1 MSKRLFY
8 KEELFF
14 TTEETELG
22 DENQDKIIE
31 LLGRNVAVGVVGGF
45 YEEGYPVYFISS
57 FALNNMGMTY
67 EQFMEKT
74 GGCYLNAVYGPDE
87 TIFTKVF
94 LPGEEEKREYRVI
107 NGEGEPVWVRS
118 IRMESTSKDGRRIW
132 ISAIRMIDE
141 QYRVSQMSHEAF
153 RMLQDTYFRISAIDL
168 NKNTITDLKFVESEK
183 LEAERLNGDYRMTVA
198 SCAKNHVDK
207 KDSENF
213 KNIMAVENL
222 KQVFMNG
229 GAPIHFSYLRLV
241 AGEWKWVRTE
251 LVPVENF
258 SENNAR
264 VMWYVKNITEEKAR
278 ETEMTDRMLRT
289 NAELVQAQ
297 KALEEANLKIKE
309 SNRMLR
315 RSLSAE
321 EQYRQ
326 AIVSEAVFVFNVN
339 VTQNLIE
346 EEFYEIVD
354 GQMEPVLS
362 RMGLE
367 APCNADDFFLRWS
380 KERVFPEDR
389 EVYTQTLNTHHL
401 LEAYERGENELII
414 EVESSGSDE
423 QPIVLRHTILLT
435 KDGVSGDIL
444 ALNNAK
450 DITDVR
456 AKDRETKKALLDAYE
471 AADRANCAKT
481 DFLSKMS
488 HDIRT
493 PMNAII
499 GMTAIAGTKL
509 HDPDG
514 MEECLAKVSAA
525 SKHLLSLINEV
536 LDMSRIESGALTL
549 DEEEFNLLNIID
561 SMVNMLSDAAR
572 EKKQKIE
579 FRAHG
584 VQNTN
589 VRGDARRLQQIFAN
603 VISNSIKYTEEGG
616 AISIEI
622 TETASQQEH
631 VGCYVFVFKDNGIGM
646 SEEFLQHIYD
656 PFERADDVRTSKIQG
671 TGLGL
676 TISRNIIQMMGGD
689 IQIESELGIGT
700 IVTVTVPL
708 KYQVPGVVNRK
719 DLIGRTV
726 LVVDDSPF
734 AGETTNVLLS
744 SMGMRGEWVQ
754 SGEEALDYMKEKRR
768 KGEDVFAILLD
779 VNMPGMNGMDTAKAI
794 RRQEGVEIP
803 IILVSAH
810 EWVDIE
816 VEARM
821 AGVNS
826 FIRKPFD
833 KTRLLTAFRN
843 FIPREVVK
851 QTEETLELEQIGEA
865 DYSDKRI
872 LVVEDNDLN
881 REIATEILS
890 MTGAMIETAE
900 NGKEAVDMV
909 VASEEGYYDLILMD
923 LQMPVMNGY
932 EATTSLRAMER
943 EDARKIPIVAMTA
956 NAFLED
962 IQQSKACGMNEH
974 MSKPLDIDQLQ
985 RMLARWL
992 TKQNRNT

>member
-622 TETASQQEH
+622 TEKPSQQEH
-631 VGCYVFVFKDNGIGM
+631 VGCYEFVFKDNGIGM

-719 DLIGRTV
+719 DLAGRTV

-734 AGETTNVLLS
+734 AGETTSVLLS
-744 SMGMRGEWVQ
+744 NLGIRGEWVQ

-779 VNMPGMNGMDTAKAI
+779 VNMPGMNGMETAKAI

-803 IILVSAH
+803 VILVSAH

-821 AGVNS
+821 AGVNA

-843 FIPREVVK
+843 FIPREAVK
-851 QTEETLELEQIGEA
+851 QPEETLEQIGEA

-909 VASEEGYYDLILMD
+909 LASDEGYYDLILMD

-932 EATTSLRAMER
+932 EATTTLRAMER

-992 TKQNRNT
+992 SKQNRNA

>member
-1 MSKRLFY
+1 MSKRSFY
-8 KEELFF
+8 QEKLYF
-14 TTEETELG
+14 TQ
-22 DENQDKIIE
+22 DEQDLLADNQDKIIDM
-31 LLGRNVAVGVVGGF
+31 LSKNVAVGVVGGF
-45 YEEGYPVYFISS
+45 YEEGFPVYFISS
-57 FALNNMGMTY
+57 FALNNVGMSY
-67 EQFMEKT
+67 EQFMERT
-74 GGCYLNAVYGPDE
+74 GGKFREAVYEADLG
-87 TIFTKVF
+87 IFTRVCPF
-94 LPGEEEKREYRVI
+94 GEEDVREYRVV
-107 NGEGEPVWVRS
+107 NGDGEPVWVREV
-118 IRMESTSKDGRRIW
+118 RTESTAGDGRKIW
-132 ISAIRMIDE
+132 IGALRLIDAEHRDTLLAQEAI
-141 QYRVSQMSHEAF
+141 
-153 RMLQDTYFRISAIDL
+153 RMLQDAYFRISAIDL
-168 NKNTITDLKFVESEK
+168 NKNTIVNLKFMESEA
-183 LEAERLNGDYRMTVA
+183 LEVERFNGDYYMSVLC
-198 SCAKNHVDK
+198 CAENHVVED
-207 KDSENF
+207 DRENF
-213 KNIMAVENL
+213 KKIMSAENL
-222 KQVFMNG
+222 KQIFLDG
-229 GAPIHFSYLRLV
+229 CPSLHFNYLRYLG
-241 AGEWKWVRTE
+241 GECKWARTE

-258 SENNAR
+258 SVDNAR
-264 VMWYVKNITEEKAR
+264 VMWYVKNISAEKTK
-278 ETEMTDRMLRT
+278 ETEMMDQLLRT
-289 NAELVQAQ
+289 NAELVQA
-297 KALEEANLKIKE
+297 KKELEHANAKIRK
-309 SNRMLR
+309 SNDKLR
-315 RSLSAE
+315 RTLSAE

-339 VTQNLIE
+339 ATRNLIE
-346 EEFYEIVD
+346 EEFYEMIEGEMV
-354 GQMEPVLS
+354 PVLS
-362 RMGLE
+362 KMGMK

-389 EVYTQTLNTHHL
+389 EVYVQTINTRHL
-401 LEAYERGENELII
+401 LEAYERGENELIMEI
-414 EVESSGSDE
+414 EASGSDG
-423 QPIVLRHTILLT
+423 QPVVLRHTILLT

-450 DITDVR
+450 DITDIR
-456 AKDRETKKALLDAYE
+456 RKDRETKKALLEAYE

-514 MEECLAKVSAA
+514 IEECLAKVSAA

-561 SMVNMLSDAAR
+561 NMVNMLSAAAR

-589 VRGDARRLQQIFAN
+589 VRGDARRLQQVFAN

-616 AISIEI
+616 SISIEI
-622 TETASQQEH
+622 TEKASQQEH
-631 VGCYVFVFKDNGIGM
+631 VGCYEFIFKDNGIGM
-646 SEEFLQHIYD
+646 TEEFLQHIYD

-671 TGLGL
+671 TGLGM
-676 TISRNIIQMMGGD
+676 TISRNIVQMMGGD
-689 IQIESELGIGT
+689 IRIESKPGLGT
-700 IVTVTVPL
+700 TVAVTVPL

-719 DLIGRTV
+719 DLAGRTV

-744 SMGMRGEWVQ
+744 NLGMRGEWVQ
-754 SGEEALDYMKEKRR
+754 SGEEALDYMQEKRR

-779 VNMPGMNGMDTAKAI
+779 VNMPGMNGMETAKAI
-794 RRQEGVEIP
+794 RKQEGVEIP

-816 VEARM
+816 VEARR
-821 AGVNS
+821 AGVNA

-843 FIPREVVK
+843 FIPKEAAKPAEV
-851 QTEETLELEQIGEA
+851 TLEEIGEA
-865 DYSDKRI
+865 NYSDKRI

-890 MTGAMIETAE
+890 MTGAAVEAAE
-900 NGKEAVDMV
+900 NGKEAVDMMLS
-909 VASEEGYYDLILMD
+909 SEEGYYDLILMD

-932 EATTSLRAMER
+932 EATIALRAMER

-974 MSKPLDIDQLQ
+974 MSKPLDVDQLH

-992 TKQNRNT
+992 TKKNRNA

>member
-1 MSKRLFY
+1 MSKRWFY

-14 TTEETELG
+14 TTEETGLE

-45 YEEGYPVYFISS
+45 YEEGFPVYFISS

-67 EQFMEKT
+67 EQFMGKT
-74 GGCYLNAVYGPDE
+74 GGSYLKAVYEPDRN
-87 TIFTKVF
+87 IFTKVF
-94 LPGEEEKREYRVI
+94 LPGEEEKREYRVV
-107 NGEGEPVWVRS
+107 NGNGEPVWVRS
-118 IRMESTSKDGRRIW
+118 IRTESTAGDGRKIW
-132 ISAIRMIDE
+132 ISAIRLTDE
-141 QYRVSQMSHEAF
+141 QHRDNQISHEAF
-153 RMLQDTYFRISAIDL
+153 RMLRDSYFRISAIDL
-168 NKNTITDLKFVESEK
+168 NKNTIADLKFVESEK
-183 LEAERLNGDYRMTVA
+183 LEVERLSGDYRMTVA
-198 SCAKNHVDK
+198 SCAKNHVDA

-213 KNIMAVENL
+213 KNIMSVENL
-222 KQVFMNG
+222 KKVFMNG

-241 AGEWKWVRTE
+241 EGEWKWVRTD
-251 LVPVENF
+251 LVPVENY
-258 SENNAR
+258 SEENAR
-264 VMWYVKNITEEKAR
+264 VMWYVKNITEEKAK
-278 ETEMTDRMLRT
+278 ETEMTDRLLRT
-289 NAELVQAQ
+289 NAELVQAK

-309 SNRMLR
+309 SNHMLR
-315 RSLSAE
+315 RTLSAE

-326 AIVSEAVFVFNVN
+326 AIVSEAVFVYNVN

-346 EEFYEIVD
+346 EEFYEIMD
-354 GQMEPVLS
+354 GKMEPVLS

-367 APCNADDFFLRWS
+367 APCNADDFFLQWS

-389 EVYTQTLNTHHL
+389 EVYVQTMNTRHL

-414 EVESSGSDE
+414 EIETSGPDE
-423 QPIVLRHTILLT
+423 QPMVLRHTILLT

-450 DITDVR
+450 DITDIR
-456 AKDRETKKALLDAYE
+456 RKDRETKRALLDAYE
-471 AADRANCAKT
+471 AADRASCAKT

-514 MEECLAKVSAA
+514 IEECLAKVSTA

-536 LDMSRIESGALTL
+536 LDMSRIESGVMTL
-549 DEEEFNLLNIID
+549 NEEDFNLLD
-561 SMVNMLSDAAR
+561 MVENLVNTLSAATR
-572 EKKQKIE
+572 KKRQRIE

-584 VQNTN
+584 VHNTT
-589 VRGDARRLQQIFAN
+589 VRGDALRLQQIFSN
-603 VISNSIKYTEEGG
+603 ILSNSIKYTGEGG
-616 AISIEI
+616 EISIDI
-622 TETASQQEH
+622 TEKPVPQEQI
-631 VGCYVFVFKDNGIGM
+631 GCYVFVFKDNGIGM
-646 SEEFLQHIYD
+646 SEEFLKRIYD
-656 PFERADDVRTSKIQG
+656 PFERAEDVRISKVQG
-671 TGLGL
+671 TGLGM

-689 IQIESELGIGT
+689 IQIESESGIGT

-708 KYQVPGVVNRK
+708 KYQVPGVVNRE
-719 DLIGRTV
+719 DLAGRTV
-726 LVVDDSPF
+726 LVVDDSAF
-734 AGETTNVLLS
+734 AGESTSVILKNL
-744 SMGMRGEWVQ
+744 GMQGEWVQ
-754 SGEEALDYMKEKRR
+754 SGEEALDYMQEKRR
-768 KGEDVFAILLD
+768 KGEDVFAVLLD
-779 VNMPGMNGMDTAKAI
+779 LNMPGMNGLETATAI
-794 RRQEGVEIP
+794 RRQEGVEMP
-803 IILVSAH
+803 IILVSSH

-821 AGVNS
+821 AGVNA
-826 FIRKPFD
+826 FIRKPLD
-833 KTRLLTAFRN
+833 KSRLLTAFRN
-843 FIPREVVK
+843 FIPRETGK
-851 QTEETLELEQIGEA
+851 FSEGTGTLEQIDEV
-865 DYSDKRI
+865 DYSGRRI

-881 REIATEILS
+881 REIAIEILS
-890 MTGAMIETAE
+890 MTGAAVEAAE

-909 VASEEGYYDLILMD
+909 QASEEGYYDLILMD

-932 EATTSLRAMER
+932 EATTALRAMER

-974 MSKPLDIDQLQ
+974 MSKPLDVDQLQ

-992 TKQNRNT
+992 SKKSKSV

>member
-622 TETASQQEH
+622 TEKPSQQEH
-631 VGCYVFVFKDNGIGM
+631 VGCYEFVFKDNGIGM

-671 TGLGL
+671 TGLGM

-689 IQIESELGIGT
+689 IRIESELGIGT

-943 EDARKIPIVAMTA
+943 EDARKMPIVAMTA

>member
-1 MSKRLFY
+1 MSKRWFY

-14 TTEETELG
+14 TEEETGLG

-31 LLGRNVAVGVVGGF
+31 LLDRNVAVGVVSGF
-45 YEEGYPVYFISS
+45 YEEGFPIYFISS

-74 GGCYLNAVYGPDE
+74 GGSYLQAIYEPDRS
-87 TIFTKVF
+87 IFTEVL
-94 LPGEEEKREYRVI
+94 LPREEEKREYRVI
-107 NGEGEPVWVRS
+107 NGQGEPVWVRA
-118 IRMESTSKDGRRIW
+118 IRMESTAEDGRKIW
-132 ISAIRMIDE
+132 ISAIRLIDE
-141 QYRVSQMSHEAF
+141 QHRDSQMSHEAF

-168 NKNTITDLKFVESEK
+168 NKNTISDLKFVESEK
-183 LEAERLNGDYRMTVA
+183 LELERINGDYRMTVA

-213 KNIMAVENL
+213 KNIMAAENL
-222 KQVFMNG
+222 KKAFMNG

-241 AGEWKWVRTE
+241 EGEWKWVRTD
-251 LVPVENF
+251 LVPVEHF
-258 SENNAR
+258 SEENAR
-264 VMWYVKNITEEKAR
+264 VMWYVKNITEEKAK
-278 ETEMTDRMLRT
+278 ETEMTDRLLRT

-297 KALEEANLKIKE
+297 KALKEANLKIKE

-339 VTQNLIE
+339 VTKNLIE
-346 EEFYEIVD
+346 EEFFEIRD

-362 RMGLE
+362 RMGFE
-367 APCNADDFFLRWS
+367 APCNADDFFLHWS

-389 EVYTQTLNTHHL
+389 EVYVQTLNTNHL

-414 EVESSGSDE
+414 EVETSGSEE
-423 QPIVLRHTILLT
+423 QPMVLRHTILLT

-450 DITDVR
+450 DITDIR
-456 AKDRETKKALLDAYE
+456 RKDRETKRALLDAYE

-572 EKKQKIE
+572 DKKQKIE

-603 VISNSIKYTEEGG
+603 VISNSIKYTQEGG

-622 TETASQQEH
+622 TEKASQQEH
-631 VGCYVFVFKDNGIGM
+631 VGCYEFVFKDNGIGM
-646 SEEFLQHIYD
+646 SEEFLQHIFD
-656 PFERADDVRTSKIQG
+656 PFERADDVRTSKIHG
-671 TGLGL
+671 TGLGM

-719 DLIGRTV
+719 DLVGRTV

-734 AGETTNVLLS
+734 AGETTSVLLS
-744 SMGMRGEWVQ
+744 NLGMRGEWVQ
-754 SGEEALDYMKEKRR
+754 SGEEALDYMEEKRR

-779 VNMPGMNGMDTAKAI
+779 VNMPGMNGMETARAI
-794 RRQEGVEIP
+794 RRQEGMEIP

-816 VEARM
+816 VEARR
-821 AGVNS
+821 AGVNT

-843 FIPREVVK
+843 FIPREEVK
-851 QTEETLELEQIGEA
+851 PSEVTLEQIEEA

-890 MTGAMIETAE
+890 MTGAMVETAE
-900 NGKEAVDMV
+900 NGQEAVDMV
-909 VASEEGYYDLILMD
+909 FASEEGYYDLILMD

-932 EATTSLRAMER
+932 EATTALRAMER
-943 EDARKIPIVAMTA
+943 EDARKVPIVAMTA

-962 IQQSKACGMNEH
+962 IQQSMACGMNEH

-992 TKQNRNT
+992 LKKNRIA

>member
-87 TIFTKVF
+87 NIFTKVF

-118 IRMESTSKDGRRIW
+118 VRMASTSKDGRRIW

-183 LEAERLNGDYRMTVA
+183 LEVERLNGDYRMTVS

-315 RSLSAE
+315 RSLSVE
-321 EQYRQ
+321 EQYRK

-389 EVYTQTLNTHHL
+389 EVYVQTLNTHHL

-414 EVESSGSDE
+414 EVETAGSEE
-423 QPIVLRHTILLT
+423 QPMVLRHTILLT
-435 KDGVSGDIL
+435 KDDVSGDIL

-450 DITDVR
+450 DITDIR
-456 AKDRETKKALLDAYE
+456 AKDRETKRALLDAYE

-932 EATTSLRAMER
+932 EATTALRAMER
-943 EDARKIPIVAMTA
+943 EDARKMPIVAMTA

>member
-1 MSKRLFY
+1 MTKRWFY

-14 TTEETELG
+14 TIEAQNLE

-31 LLGRNVAVGVVGGF
+31 LLGKNVAVGVVSGF
-45 YEEGYPVYFISS
+45 YDEGFPIYFISS

-67 EQFMEKT
+67 AEFMQKT
-74 GGCYLNAVYGPDE
+74 GGRYLDVVYEPDRK
-87 TIFTKVF
+87 IFTQVF
-94 LPGEEEKREYRVI
+94 MPWEKEDREYRVV
-107 NGEGEPVWVRS
+107 NGSGEPVWVREL
-118 IRMESTSKDGRRIW
+118 RMESKTSDGRKIW
-132 ISAIRMIDE
+132 ISAVRLIDE
-141 QYRVSQMSHEAF
+141 EYRNSQLSYEGF
-153 RMLQDTYFRISAIDL
+153 RMLRDTYFRISEINL
-168 NKNTITDLKFVESEK
+168 NKNSIVDLKHVESEM
-183 LEAERLNGDYRMTVA
+183 LEAERLNGDYRMTIA
-198 SCAKNHVDK
+198 SCAQNHVDE
-207 KDSENF
+207 KDRVNF
-213 KNIMAVENL
+213 INVMSPENL
-222 KQVFMNG
+222 KKVFLDMNTS
-229 GAPIHFSYLRLV
+229 IHFSYLRLV
-241 AGEWKWVRTE
+241 EGEWKWVQTN

-258 SENNAR
+258 SEDNAR
-264 VMWYVKNITEEKAR
+264 IMWYVKNITEEKAK
-278 ETEMTDRMLRT
+278 ETEMTDQMLRT
-289 NAELVQAQ
+289 NAELVQA
-297 KALEEANLKIKE
+297 KKELEEANRKIQE
-309 SNRMLR
+309 SNRKLR
-315 RSLSAE
+315 RTLSAE

-339 VTQNLIE
+339 VTKNLIE

-354 GQMEPVLS
+354 GQMEPVLA
-362 RMGLE
+362 RMGFE
-367 APCNADDFFLRWS
+367 VPCNANDFFLQWS

-389 EVYTQTLNTHHL
+389 EVFVQTVNTRHL
-401 LEAYERGENELII
+401 LEAYERGESELILEI
-414 EVESSGSDE
+414 ETSGAEE
-423 QPIVLRHTILLT
+423 QPMVLRHTILLT

-450 DITDVR
+450 DITEIR
-456 AKDRETKKALLDAYE
+456 AKDKETKRALLDAYE

-549 DEEEFNLLNIID
+549 NEEEFNLLNIID
-561 SMVNMLSDAAR
+561 SMVNMLSNAAR

-579 FRAHG
+579 FRAHS

-589 VRGDARRLQQIFAN
+589 VRGDARRLQQVFAN
-603 VISNSIKYTEEGG
+603 VISNSIKYTGEGG

-622 TETASQQEH
+622 TEKASQQEH
-631 VGCYVFVFKDNGIGM
+631 VGCYEFTFRDNGIGM
-646 SEEFLQHIYD
+646 SEEFLQHIFD

-671 TGLGL
+671 TGLGM

-689 IQIESELGIGT
+689 IQIESEPGIGT
-700 IVTVTVPL
+700 IVTITVPL
-708 KYQVPGVVNRK
+708 KYQVPGVVNRE
-719 DLIGRTV
+719 DLEGRTV

-744 SMGMRGEWVQ
+744 NLGMRGEWVQ

-768 KGEDVFAILLD
+768 KGEDVFAVLLD
-779 VNMPGMNGMDTAKAI
+779 VNMPGMNGMETAKAI

-821 AGVNS
+821 AGVNT

-833 KTRLLTAFRN
+833 KTRLLTVFRN
-843 FIPREVVK
+843 FVPRETVK
-851 QTEETLELEQIGEA
+851 QVEETLEQIGEA

-881 REIATEILS
+881 REIAMEILS
-890 MTGAMIETAE
+890 MTGAAVESAE
-900 NGKEAVDMV
+900 NGQEAVDMV
-909 VASEEGYYDLILMD
+909 RNSEEGYYDLILMD

-932 EATTSLRAMER
+932 EATIAMRNMER
-943 EDARKIPIVAMTA
+943 QDAQKIPIVAMTA

-974 MSKPLDIDQLQ
+974 MSKPLDVDQLQ

-992 TKQNRNT
+992 SRKKKNT

>member
-1 MSKRLFY
+1 M
-8 KEELFF
+8 
-14 TTEETELG
+14 
-22 DENQDKIIE
+22 
-31 LLGRNVAVGVVGGF
+31 
-45 YEEGYPVYFISS
+45 
-57 FALNNMGMTY
+57 
-67 EQFMEKT
+67 
-74 GGCYLNAVYGPDE
+74 
-87 TIFTKVF
+87 
-94 LPGEEEKREYRVI
+94 
-107 NGEGEPVWVRS
+107 
-118 IRMESTSKDGRRIW
+118 
-132 ISAIRMIDE
+132 
-141 QYRVSQMSHEAF
+141 
-153 RMLQDTYFRISAIDL
+153 
-168 NKNTITDLKFVESEK
+168 
-183 LEAERLNGDYRMTVA
+183 
-198 SCAKNHVDK
+198 
-207 KDSENF
+207 
-213 KNIMAVENL
+213 
-222 KQVFMNG
+222 
-229 GAPIHFSYLRLV
+229 
-241 AGEWKWVRTE
+241 
-251 LVPVENF
+251 
-258 SENNAR
+258 
-264 VMWYVKNITEEKAR
+264 
-278 ETEMTDRMLRT
+278 
-289 NAELVQAQ
+289 
-297 KALEEANLKIKE
+297 
-309 SNRMLR
+309 
-315 RSLSAE
+315 
-321 EQYRQ
+321 
-326 AIVSEAVFVFNVN
+326 
-339 VTQNLIE
+339 
-346 EEFYEIVD
+346 
-354 GQMEPVLS
+354 
-362 RMGLE
+362 
-367 APCNADDFFLRWS
+367 
-380 KERVFPEDR
+380 
-389 EVYTQTLNTHHL
+389 
-401 LEAYERGENELII
+401 
-414 EVESSGSDE
+414 
-423 QPIVLRHTILLT
+423 VLRHTILLT
-435 KDGVSGDIL
+435 KDAVSGDIL

-450 DITDVR
+450 DITDIR

-514 MEECLAKVSAA
+514 VEECLAKVSAA

-603 VISNSIKYTEEGG
+603 VISNSIKYTGEGG

-622 TETASQQEH
+622 TEKPSQQEH
-631 VGCYVFVFKDNGIGM
+631 VGCYEFVFKDNGIGM
-646 SEEFLQHIYD
+646 TEEFLQHIYD

-671 TGLGL
+671 TGLGM

-689 IQIESELGIGT
+689 IRIESEPGVGT

-719 DLIGRTV
+719 DLAGRTV

-734 AGETTNVLLS
+734 AGETTSVLLS
-744 SMGMRGEWVQ
+744 NLGIRGEWVQ

-779 VNMPGMNGMDTAKAI
+779 VNMPGMNGMETAKAI

-803 IILVSAH
+803 VILVSAH

-821 AGVNS
+821 AGVNT

-843 FIPREVVK
+843 FIPREAVK
-851 QTEETLELEQIGEA
+851 QPEETLEQIGEA

-909 VASEEGYYDLILMD
+909 LASDEGYYDLILMD

-932 EATTSLRAMER
+932 EATTTLRAMER

-992 TKQNRNT
+992 SKQNRNA

>member
-1 MSKRLFY
+1 MSKRWFY

-14 TTEETELG
+14 TTQEEQLA
-22 DENQDKIIE
+22 DDNQDKIIE
-31 LLGRNVAVGVVGGF
+31 LLGRNLAVGVVGGF
-45 YEEGYPVYFISS
+45 YEEGFPIYFISS
-57 FALNNMGMTY
+57 FALGNMGMTY
-67 EQFMEKT
+67 EQFIGKT
-74 GGCYLNAVYGPDE
+74 GGCYLKAIYEPDRK
-87 TIFTKVF
+87 IFTRVH
-94 LPGEEEKREYRVI
+94 LSGEEAVREYRLL
-107 NGEGEPVWVRS
+107 NGNDEPVWVRE
-118 IRMESTSKDGRRIW
+118 IRTESNAPDGRKIW
-132 ISAIRMIDE
+132 ICALRLIDE
-141 QYRVSQMSHEAF
+141 EYRVSQLSYEAF
-153 RMLQDTYFRISAIDL
+153 RMLHDSYFRISAIDL
-168 NKNTITDLKFVESEK
+168 TRNTVRDLKFVESEAQE
-183 LEAERLNGDYRMTVA
+183 LERLKGDYRMTVA
-198 SCAKNHVDK
+198 SCARNHVDK
-207 KDSENF
+207 KDCDNF
-213 KNIMAVENL
+213 QNIMSAENL
-222 KQVFMNG
+222 KKVFMNG
-229 GAPIHFSYLRLV
+229 GSSIHFSYLRLV
-241 AGEWKWVRTE
+241 EGEWKWVRTD

-258 SENNAR
+258 SEENAR
-264 VMWYVKNITEEKAR
+264 VMWYVKNISEEKAK
-278 ETEMTDRMLRT
+278 ETEVTDRMLRS
-289 NAELVQAQ
+289 NAELVQAK
-297 KALEEANLKIKE
+297 KALEEANEKIKE
-309 SNRMLR
+309 SNDMLR
-315 RSLSAE
+315 RTLSVE
-321 EQYRQ
+321 EQYRK

-389 EVYTQTLNTHHL
+389 EVYVQTLNTHHL
-401 LEAYERGENELII
+401 LESYERGENELII
-414 EVESSGSDE
+414 EVETSGSQE
-423 QPIVLRHTILLT
+423 QPMVLRHTVLLT

-450 DITDVR
+450 DITDIR

-499 GMTAIAGTKL
+499 GMTALAGTKL

-514 MEECLAKVSAA
+514 IEECLAKVSAA

-549 DEEEFNLLNIID
+549 DEEELNLLNIID
-561 SMVNMLSDAAR
+561 SMMNMLSDAAR
-572 EKKQKIE
+572 DKKQRIE

-584 VQNTN
+584 VHNTN

-616 AISIEI
+616 TISIEI
-622 TETASQQEH
+622 SEKPSQQEH
-631 VGCYVFVFKDNGIGM
+631 VGCFEFVFKDNGIGM
-646 SEEFLQHIYD
+646 TEEFLQHIYD

-689 IQIESELGIGT
+689 IRIESEPGIGT

-719 DLIGRTV
+719 DLAGRTV

-744 SMGMRGEWVQ
+744 NLGMRGEWVQ

-816 VEARM
+816 GEARM

-851 QTEETLELEQIGEA
+851 QAEETLEQIGEA

-909 VASEEGYYDLILMD
+909 TASEEGYYDLVLMD

-932 EATTSLRAMER
+932 EATKTIRAMER
-943 EDARKIPIVAMTA
+943 EDAGKVPIVAMTA

-992 TKQNRNT
+992 GRKNTL

>member
-622 TETASQQEH
+622 TEKPSQQEH
-631 VGCYVFVFKDNGIGM
+631 VGCYEFVFKDNGIGM

-881 REIATEILS
+881 REIATEI
-890 MTGAMIETAE
+890 G
-900 NGKEAVDMV
+900 
-909 VASEEGYYDLILMD
+909 
-923 LQMPVMNGY
+923 
-932 EATTSLRAMER
+932 RAH
-943 EDARKIPIVAMTA
+943 V
-956 NAFLED
+956 
-962 IQQSKACGMNEH
+962 
-974 MSKPLDIDQLQ
+974 
-985 RMLARWL
+985 
-992 TKQNRNT
+992 

>member
-1 MSKRLFY
+1 M
-8 KEELFF
+8 
-14 TTEETELG
+14 
-22 DENQDKIIE
+22 
-31 LLGRNVAVGVVGGF
+31 
-45 YEEGYPVYFISS
+45 
-57 FALNNMGMTY
+57 
-67 EQFMEKT
+67 
-74 GGCYLNAVYGPDE
+74 
-87 TIFTKVF
+87 
-94 LPGEEEKREYRVI
+94 
-107 NGEGEPVWVRS
+107 
-118 IRMESTSKDGRRIW
+118 
-132 ISAIRMIDE
+132 
-141 QYRVSQMSHEAF
+141 
-153 RMLQDTYFRISAIDL
+153 
-168 NKNTITDLKFVESEK
+168 
-183 LEAERLNGDYRMTVA
+183 
-198 SCAKNHVDK
+198 
-207 KDSENF
+207 
-213 KNIMAVENL
+213 
-222 KQVFMNG
+222 
-229 GAPIHFSYLRLV
+229 
-241 AGEWKWVRTE
+241 
-251 LVPVENF
+251 
-258 SENNAR
+258 
-264 VMWYVKNITEEKAR
+264 
-278 ETEMTDRMLRT
+278 
-289 NAELVQAQ
+289 
-297 KALEEANLKIKE
+297 
-309 SNRMLR
+309 
-315 RSLSAE
+315 
-321 EQYRQ
+321 
-326 AIVSEAVFVFNVN
+326 
-339 VTQNLIE
+339 
-346 EEFYEIVD
+346 
-354 GQMEPVLS
+354 LS
-362 RMGLE
+362 RMGFE
-367 APCNADDFFLRWS
+367 VPCNADDFFLHWS

-389 EVYTQTLNTHHL
+389 EVYVQTLNTNHL

-414 EVESSGSDE
+414 EVETSGSEE
-423 QPIVLRHTILLT
+423 QPMVLRHTILLT
-435 KDGVSGDIL
+435 KDAVSGDIL

-450 DITDVR
+450 DITDIR

-514 MEECLAKVSAA
+514 VEECLAKVSAA

-603 VISNSIKYTEEGG
+603 VISNSIKYTGEGG

-622 TETASQQEH
+622 TEKPSQQEH
-631 VGCYVFVFKDNGIGM
+631 VGCYEFVFKDNGIGM
-646 SEEFLQHIYD
+646 TEEFLQHIYD

-671 TGLGL
+671 TGLGM

-689 IQIESELGIGT
+689 IRIESEPGVGT

-719 DLIGRTV
+719 DLAGRTV

-734 AGETTNVLLS
+734 AGETTSVLLS
-744 SMGMRGEWVQ
+744 NLGIRGEWVQ

-779 VNMPGMNGMDTAKAI
+779 VNMPGMNGMETAKAI

-803 IILVSAH
+803 VILVSAH

-821 AGVNS
+821 AGVNA

-843 FIPREVVK
+843 FIPREAVK
-851 QTEETLELEQIGEA
+851 QPEETLEQIGEA

-909 VASEEGYYDLILMD
+909 LASDEGYYDLILMD

-932 EATTSLRAMER
+932 EATTTLRAMER

-992 TKQNRNT
+992 SKQNRNA

>member
-851 QTEETLELEQIGEA
+851 QTEETLEQIGEA

-890 MTGAMIETAE
+890 MTGALIETAE

-932 EATTSLRAMER
+932 EATTALRAMER
-943 EDARKIPIVAMTA
+943 EDAKKIPIVAMTA

>member
-622 TETASQQEH
+622 TEKPSQQEH
-631 VGCYVFVFKDNGIGM
+631 VGCYEFVFKDNGIGM

-671 TGLGL
+671 TGLGM

-689 IQIESELGIGT
+689 IRIESEPGVGT

-719 DLIGRTV
+719 DLAGRTV

-734 AGETTNVLLS
+734 AGETTSVLLS
-744 SMGMRGEWVQ
+744 NLGIRGEWVQ

-943 EDARKIPIVAMTA
+943 EDARKMPIVAMTA

>member
-1 MSKRLFY
+1 M
-8 KEELFF
+8 
-14 TTEETELG
+14 
-22 DENQDKIIE
+22 
-31 LLGRNVAVGVVGGF
+31 GRNVAVGVVGGF

-943 EDARKIPIVAMTA
+943 EDARKMPIVAMTA

>member
-1 MSKRLFY
+1 M
-8 KEELFF
+8 
-14 TTEETELG
+14 
-22 DENQDKIIE
+22 
-31 LLGRNVAVGVVGGF
+31 
-45 YEEGYPVYFISS
+45 
-57 FALNNMGMTY
+57 
-67 EQFMEKT
+67 
-74 GGCYLNAVYGPDE
+74 
-87 TIFTKVF
+87 
-94 LPGEEEKREYRVI
+94 
-107 NGEGEPVWVRS
+107 
-118 IRMESTSKDGRRIW
+118 
-132 ISAIRMIDE
+132 
-141 QYRVSQMSHEAF
+141 
-153 RMLQDTYFRISAIDL
+153 
-168 NKNTITDLKFVESEK
+168 
-183 LEAERLNGDYRMTVA
+183 
-198 SCAKNHVDK
+198 
-207 KDSENF
+207 
-213 KNIMAVENL
+213 
-222 KQVFMNG
+222 
-229 GAPIHFSYLRLV
+229 
-241 AGEWKWVRTE
+241 
-251 LVPVENF
+251 PVENF
-258 SENNAR
+258 SVDNAR
-264 VMWYVKNITEEKAR
+264 VMWYVKNISAEKTK
-278 ETEMTDRMLRT
+278 ETEMMDQLLRT
-289 NAELVQAQ
+289 NAELVQA
-297 KALEEANLKIKE
+297 KKELEHANAKIRK
-309 SNRMLR
+309 SNDKLR
-315 RSLSAE
+315 RTLSAE

-339 VTQNLIE
+339 ATRNLIE
-346 EEFYEIVD
+346 EEFYEMIEGEMV
-354 GQMEPVLS
+354 PVLS
-362 RMGLE
+362 KMGMK

-389 EVYTQTLNTHHL
+389 EVYVQTINTRHL
-401 LEAYERGENELII
+401 LEAYERGENELIMEI
-414 EVESSGSDE
+414 EASGSDG
-423 QPIVLRHTILLT
+423 QPVVLRHTILLT

-450 DITDVR
+450 DITDIR
-456 AKDRETKKALLDAYE
+456 RKDRETKKALLEAYE

-514 MEECLAKVSAA
+514 IEECLAKVSAA

-561 SMVNMLSDAAR
+561 NMVNMLSAAAR

-589 VRGDARRLQQIFAN
+589 VRGDARRLQQVFAN

-616 AISIEI
+616 SISIEI
-622 TETASQQEH
+622 TEKASQQEH
-631 VGCYVFVFKDNGIGM
+631 VGCYEFIFKDNGIGM
-646 SEEFLQHIYD
+646 TEEFLQHIYD

-671 TGLGL
+671 TGLGM
-676 TISRNIIQMMGGD
+676 TISRNIVQMMGGD
-689 IQIESELGIGT
+689 IRIESKPGLGT
-700 IVTVTVPL
+700 TVAVTVPL

-719 DLIGRTV
+719 DLAGRTV

-744 SMGMRGEWVQ
+744 NLGMRGEWVQ
-754 SGEEALDYMKEKRR
+754 SGEEALDYMQEKRR

-779 VNMPGMNGMDTAKAI
+779 VNMPGMNGMETAKAI
-794 RRQEGVEIP
+794 RKQEGVEIP

-816 VEARM
+816 VEARR
-821 AGVNS
+821 AGVNA

-843 FIPREVVK
+843 FIPKEAAKPAEV
-851 QTEETLELEQIGEA
+851 TLEEIGEA
-865 DYSDKRI
+865 NYSDKRI

-890 MTGAMIETAE
+890 MTGAAVEAAE
-900 NGKEAVDMV
+900 NGKEAVDMMLS
-909 VASEEGYYDLILMD
+909 SEEGYYDLILMD

-932 EATTSLRAMER
+932 EATIALRAMER

-974 MSKPLDIDQLQ
+974 MSKPLDVDQLQ

-992 TKQNRNT
+992 TKKNRNA

>member
-943 EDARKIPIVAMTA
+943 EDARKMPIVVMTA

>member
-1 MSKRLFY
+1 M
-8 KEELFF
+8 
-14 TTEETELG
+14 
-22 DENQDKIIE
+22 
-31 LLGRNVAVGVVGGF
+31 
-45 YEEGYPVYFISS
+45 
-57 FALNNMGMTY
+57 
-67 EQFMEKT
+67 
-74 GGCYLNAVYGPDE
+74 
-87 TIFTKVF
+87 
-94 LPGEEEKREYRVI
+94 
-107 NGEGEPVWVRS
+107 
-118 IRMESTSKDGRRIW
+118 
-132 ISAIRMIDE
+132 
-141 QYRVSQMSHEAF
+141 
-153 RMLQDTYFRISAIDL
+153 
-168 NKNTITDLKFVESEK
+168 
-183 LEAERLNGDYRMTVA
+183 
-198 SCAKNHVDK
+198 
-207 KDSENF
+207 
-213 KNIMAVENL
+213 
-222 KQVFMNG
+222 
-229 GAPIHFSYLRLV
+229 
-241 AGEWKWVRTE
+241 
-251 LVPVENF
+251 
-258 SENNAR
+258 
-264 VMWYVKNITEEKAR
+264 
-278 ETEMTDRMLRT
+278 
-289 NAELVQAQ
+289 
-297 KALEEANLKIKE
+297 
-309 SNRMLR
+309 
-315 RSLSAE
+315 
-321 EQYRQ
+321 
-326 AIVSEAVFVFNVN
+326 
-339 VTQNLIE
+339 
-346 EEFYEIVD
+346 
-354 GQMEPVLS
+354 LS
-362 RMGLE
+362 RMGFE
-367 APCNADDFFLRWS
+367 VPCNADDFFLHWS

-389 EVYTQTLNTHHL
+389 EVYVQTLNTNHL

-414 EVESSGSDE
+414 EVETSGSEE
-423 QPIVLRHTILLT
+423 QPMVLRHTILLT
-435 KDGVSGDIL
+435 KDAVSGDIL

-450 DITDVR
+450 DITDIR

-514 MEECLAKVSAA
+514 VEECLAKVSAA

-603 VISNSIKYTEEGG
+603 VISNSIKYTGEGG

-622 TETASQQEH
+622 TEKPSQQEH
-631 VGCYVFVFKDNGIGM
+631 VGCYEFVFKDNGIGM
-646 SEEFLQHIYD
+646 TEEFLQHIYD

-671 TGLGL
+671 TGLGM

-689 IQIESELGIGT
+689 IRIESEPGVGT

-719 DLIGRTV
+719 DLAGRTV

-734 AGETTNVLLS
+734 AGETTSVLLS
-744 SMGMRGEWVQ
+744 NLGIRGEWVQ

-779 VNMPGMNGMDTAKAI
+779 VNMPGMNGMETAKAI

-803 IILVSAH
+803 VILVSAH

-821 AGVNS
+821 AGVNA

-843 FIPREVVK
+843 FIPREAVK
-851 QTEETLELEQIGEA
+851 QPEETLEQIGEA

-900 NGKEAVDMV
+900 SGKEAVDMV
-909 VASEEGYYDLILMD
+909 LASDEGYYDLILMD

-932 EATTSLRAMER
+932 EATTTLRAMER

-992 TKQNRNT
+992 SKQNRNA

>member
-622 TETASQQEH
+622 TEKPSQQEH
-631 VGCYVFVFKDNGIGM
+631 VGCYEFVFKDNGIGM

-943 EDARKIPIVAMTA
+943 EDARKMPIVAMTA

>member
-943 EDARKIPIVAMTA
+943 EDARKMPIVAMTA

>member
-1 MSKRLFY
+1 MFY

-622 TETASQQEH
+622 TEKPSQQEH
-631 VGCYVFVFKDNGIGM
+631 VGCYEFVFKDNGIGM

-943 EDARKIPIVAMTA
+943 EDARKMPIVAMTA

>member
-87 TIFTKVF
+87 NIFTKVF

-118 IRMESTSKDGRRIW
+118 VRMASTSKDGRRIW

-183 LEAERLNGDYRMTVA
+183 LEVERLNGDYRMTVS

-315 RSLSAE
+315 RSLSVE
-321 EQYRQ
+321 EQYRK

-389 EVYTQTLNTHHL
+389 EVYVQTLNTHHL

-414 EVESSGSDE
+414 EVETAGSEE
-423 QPIVLRHTILLT
+423 QPMVLRHTILLT
-435 KDGVSGDIL
+435 KDDVSGDIL

-450 DITDVR
+450 DITDIR
-456 AKDRETKKALLDAYE
+456 AKDRETKRALLDAYE

-708 KYQVPGVVNRK
+708 KYQAPGVVNRK

-943 EDARKIPIVAMTA
+943 EDARKMPIVAMTA